1 MVKILQFAIASSQG
15 GYTQYV
21 ANIWRLMNRDML
33 HFDFVTF
40 SKTIDFAEEFIHGG
54 CKVYQISTYPE
65 EDMKTFMEEFGKV
78 LDGGYDIIEI
88 HTSFWKN
95 TIVEQMAKER
105 NMKVI
110 VHAHST
116 GISKAHSAEEEERL
130 LKRHVDIKSKIDEN
144 IADDFFA
151 CSQAAADW
159 LYGDAIP
166 EERVKIIYNTIDTN
180 RFAFNEEVRQK
191 MREALQLHERFV
203 IGHVGRLERVKN
215 QQFLIEIFAEVHR
228 QMENAVLLFIG
239 DGSLRRELEEL
250 AKALDVKD
258 SVIFMGKCS
267 DTERYY
273 QAMDILLLPSLL
285 EGFSLVLLEAQCS
298 GLRCLCSESIPQEVF
313 ITENIKKLPLCNR
326 REWIHEVIKTSDIQE
341 REDKSSV
348 LREYGFDTNKQIRRI
363 EELYHNC
370 IKG

>member
-1 MVKILQFAIASSQG
+1 MIKVLQFAIASSQG

-21 ANIWRLMNRDML
+21 TNIWRLMNRDMM

-40 SKTIDFAEEFIHGG
+40 SKTIDFAEELIRGG

-78 LDGGYDIIEI
+78 LDGGYDIIEV

-105 NMKVI
+105 NIKVI

-116 GISKAHSAEEEERL
+116 GISKARNAEEEKRL
-130 LKRHVDIKSKIDEN
+130 LKWHLDIKSKIDEN
-144 IADDFFA
+144 LADYYFA
-151 CSQAAADW
+151 CSQDAAEW

-166 EERVKIIYNTIDTN
+166 EEKVKIIHNTIDAN

-191 MREALQLHERFV
+191 TRKTLQLEDRFV

-215 QQFLIEIFAEVHR
+215 QQFLIEIFAEVHK
-228 QMENAVLLFIG
+228 QMESAVLLFIG
-239 DGSLRRELEEL
+239 DGTLRKDLEEL
-250 AKALDVKD
+250 AKTLDVAD

-273 QAMDILLLPSLL
+273 QAMDVLVLPSLL
-285 EGFSLVLLEAQCS
+285 EGFPLVLLEAQCN
-298 GLRCLCSESIPQEVF
+298 GLPCLCSEKVSQEVF
-313 ITENIKKLPLCNR
+313 ITEKIRKIPLQNR
-326 REWIHEVIKTSDIQE
+326 REWVWEITQIPGTYV
-341 REDKSSV
+341 RENEKNAIING
-348 LREYGFDTNKQIRRI
+348 GFDTNKQIREI
-363 EELYHNC
+363 EELYQS
-370 IKG
+370 IVM